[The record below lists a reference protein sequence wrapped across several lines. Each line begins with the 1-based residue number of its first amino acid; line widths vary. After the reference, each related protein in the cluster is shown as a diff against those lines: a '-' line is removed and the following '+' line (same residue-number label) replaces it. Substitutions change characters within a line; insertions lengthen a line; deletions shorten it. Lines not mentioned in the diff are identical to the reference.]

1 MTSRTTPS
9 TDPVSVVG
17 RKLTSNNATNKNLLS
32 NTRFQLIAVQ
42 SKCHWASAL
51 PLTKPAFK
59 STPLRLEPRN
69 KNINSDLGKY
79 SAAAEFLSDGA
90 VDQAKLSEQRP
101 VRRRPGR

>member
-1 MTSRTTPS
+1 MEGKLGKKTS
-9 TDPVSVVG
+9 
-17 RKLTSNNATNKNLLS
+17 ATNDF
-32 NTRFQLIAVQ
+32 RFGVT
-42 SKCHWASAL
+42 STMNCGTSAL